1 MTPSSRLEL
10 PSGLTTDS
18 VLRIGLIT
26 ASIRVF
32 IQTGMVVQEGSSFVQ
47 LHDRPPDTPPELSKG
62 PDPFSLQ
69 QLQMRGYKVIPGKTD
84 AENQVMVWP
93 GTYFKIPYA
102 IEHGLLKASPHNSST
117 LKDTAP

>member
-1 MTPSSRLEL
+1 MTLSTRLEL
-10 PSGLTTDS
+10 PSGLTLDS

-26 ASIRVF
+26 ASIRAF
-32 IQTGMVVQEGSSFVQ
+32 IRTGMVVQEGSCFVQ
-47 LHDRPPDTPPELSKG
+47 LYDRPPDTIPEPPKG

-102 IEHGLLKASPHNSST
+102 IEHGLLKPPPNN
-117 LKDTAP
+117 LPY